1 MPRTTELLDD
11 PVKKTTISLTLVL
24 ATALFTMGAKWAEK
38 PIESLASIAGE
49 WRGDGTGGTMYAV
62 CSAGAFHATSYVFK
76 EDGSY
81 DYSWQGQNASDRG
94 QRAAGTVRL
103 SGGKLEW
110 KSLEGTL
117 WTAALYE
124 GRKGKRMLKGRG
136 EDGGTWQIK
145 PKK

>member
-1 MPRTTELLDD
+1 M
-11 PVKKTTISLTLVL
+11 KKTTISLTLVV

-49 WRGDGTGGTMYAV
+49 WRGNGTGGTD
-62 CSAGAFHATSYVFK
+62 GHGPPHHTDHAIKYVFK

-81 DYSWQGQNASDRG
+81 DYWWAGSAGFSDRG
-94 QRAAGTVRL
+94 QRPAGTVRL
-103 SGGKLEW
+103 NGGRLEW
-110 KSLEGTL
+110 KDLEGTP
-117 WTAALYE
+117 WTATLYE
-124 GRKGKRMLKGRG
+124 GKKGKRRLKGRG